1 MTDGPDSGPDVPEL
15 GAERV
20 RLRRLALADA
30 PGLHEAYADPGSMRF
45 WDALPS
51 RDIAETE
58 ARIRRS
64 TSAEPS
70 WYAAWAVL
78 ATRDDAFIG
87 MVNYHAR
94 QSWNRRLA
102 VGWILS
108 PRFEGRGYMTEA
120 MHALLRHCF
129 DGLGTHR
136 VEAEIEPDNVRSVRL
151 AERLGFRREGL
162 LRDRLCVAD
171 EPRSIWMYALLQPEW
186 NAPCP

>member
-1 MTDGPDSGPDVPEL
+1 MTGAPDSGPDVPEL
-15 GAERV
+15 GAGRV
-20 RLRRLALADA
+20 RLRRLTVADA
-30 PGLHEAYADPGSMRF
+30 PGLHEAYADADSMRF
-45 WDALPS
+45 LNAPPS

-64 TSAEPS
+64 TSAEPT

-78 ATRDDAFIG
+78 ATQDDASIG

-94 QSWNRRLA
+94 QPWNRRLS

-108 PRFEGRGYMTEA
+108 PRFEGHGYMAEA
-120 MHALLRHCF
+120 MRALLRHCF
-129 DGLGTHR
+129 DALQTHR
-136 VEAEIEPDNVRSVRL
+136 VEAEIEPDNVRSTHL

-162 LRDRLCVAD
+162 LRDRLYGAG
-171 EPRSIWMYALLQPEW
+171 EPWSIWMYALLQPEW

>member
-1 MTDGPDSGPDVPEL
+1 VTGAPNNAPDVPEL

-20 RLRRLALADA
+20 RLRRLNLADA
-30 PGLHEAYADPGSMRF
+30 PGLHEAYGDPGSMRF

-58 ARIRRS
+58 ARIRQT
-64 TSAEPS
+64 TSADPT

-78 ATRDDAFIG
+78 AKRDDAFIG

-94 QSWNRRLA
+94 QPWNRRLA
-102 VGWILS
+102 VGWILN
-108 PRFEGRGYMTEA
+108 PRFEGHGYMTEA
-120 MHALLRHCF
+120 MRTLLRHCF
-129 DGLGTHR
+129 DALQTHR

-151 AERLGFRREGL
+151 AERLGFRREAL
-162 LRDRLCVAD
+162 LRDRLCVAG

>member
-1 MTDGPDSGPDVPEL
+1 VTDGPDSGPDVSEL

-20 RLRRLALADA
+20 RLRPLNVADA
-30 PGLHEAYADPGSMRF
+30 PDLHAAYGDADSMRF
-45 WDALPS
+45 WNATPS

-58 ARIRRS
+58 ARIRQS
-64 TSAEPS
+64 TSADAT

-78 ATRDDAFIG
+78 AKRDDAFIG

-94 QSWNRRLA
+94 QAWNRRLA
-102 VGWILS
+102 VGWIQT
-108 PRFEGRGYMTEA
+108 PGFEGQGHMTEA
-120 MHALLRHCF
+120 MRTLLRHCF
-129 DGLGTHR
+129 DGLETRR
-136 VEAEIEPDNVRSVRL
+136 VEAEIEPDNMRSVRL

-162 LRDRLCVAD
+162 LRDRLCVAG

>member
-1 MTDGPDSGPDVPEL
+1 VPEL

-64 TSAEPS
+64 TSAGPS

-162 LRDRLCVAD
+162 LRDRLCVAG

>member
-1 MTDGPDSGPDVPEL
+1 VTDGPDSGPDVPEL

-20 RLRRLALADA
+20 RLRRLNPADA
-30 PGLHEAYADPGSMRF
+30 PGLHEAYGDPGSMRF

-58 ARIRRS
+58 ARIRQS
-64 TSAEPS
+64 TSADAT

-78 ATRDDAFIG
+78 AKRDDAFIG

-94 QSWNRRLA
+94 QVWNRRLA
-102 VGWILS
+102 VGWIQT
-108 PRFEGRGYMTEA
+108 PRFEGQGYMTEA
-120 MHALLRHCF
+120 MQALLRHCF
-129 DGLGTHR
+129 DGLHTHR
-136 VEAEIEPDNVRSVRL
+136 VEAEIEPDNLRSQRL
-151 AERLGFRREGL
+151 AERLGFRREAL
-162 LRDRLCVAD
+162 LRDRLCVAG